1 MFVTGI
7 KPHPRAPG
15 RLVIEVD
22 GARFATVSA
31 EAVQVLDLEEG
42 KRLTNEEASRLSY
55 EADVEAAHRVAIRM
69 LSHRPRAVHE
79 VLRRLRERGRLE
91 EAGLLNDT
99 EFAEHFVRVRG
110 PKGYGPSRLLRD
122 LLARGVERR
131 VAEHAIDVSL
141 EHEGVDRG
149 NQVRE
154 LLERRAGQVRDLP
167 AEKKRRRLL
176 AYLDR
181 RGFRGRDVS
190 ELVERFIAEACHE
203 TPGPQTGFHD
213 SPI

>member
-1 MFVTGI
+1 
-7 KPHPRAPG
+7 
-15 RLVIEVD
+15 
-22 GARFATVSA
+22 
-31 EAVQVLDLEEG
+31 
-42 KRLTNEEASRLSY
+42 
-55 EADVEAAHRVAIRM
+55 M

-79 VLRRLRERGRLE
+79 VLRRLRERGHNPSAAANAVGRLE